1 MRSVSTVCAI
11 LMLGCSGGND
21 GPACDRG
28 TRATNCTV
36 MTTEDL
42 TDTCSG
48 YTEVTGMLAVSG
60 TDAVTLEGMECLQT
74 LGDAL
79 NVTDNPSLVSLEGLD
94 SLTTVGGA
102 ANIDGNGSLQS
113 LDGLQSLSSVGGYLQ
128 VMDNASMDSLDGLRS
143 LTTVEGDLL
152 ILSNDSLSSIEAL
165 SSLDTV
171 TGGSII
177 ITSNPML
184 PTCQAQ
190 ALADRLTA
198 DGFDGTVL
206 IAHNDDTATC
216 D

>member
-1 MRSVSTVCAI
+1 MRSAPAVLAV
-11 LMLGCSGGND
+11 LMLGCSSGSD
-21 GPACDRG
+21 GHACDRG

-36 MTTEDL
+36 LTTEDL

-48 YTEVTGMLAVSG
+48 YTEVTGMLHVSG
-60 TDAVTLEGMECLQT
+60 TDAVTLDGMQCLKT
-74 LGDAL
+74 LGGAL
-79 NVTDNPSLVSLEGLD
+79 NVADNPSLVSLQGLD
-94 SLTTVGGA
+94 SLTSVGGA
-102 ANIDGNGSLQS
+102 ANIDGNASLRS
-113 LDGLQSLSSVGGYLQ
+113 LDGLQSLASVGGYLQ

-143 LTTVEGDLL
+143 LTTVGGDLL

-165 SSLDTV
+165 SDLETV
-171 TGGSII
+171 TGESII

-190 ALADRLTA
+190 ALADRLTSA
-198 DGFDGTVL
+198 GFDGTVI